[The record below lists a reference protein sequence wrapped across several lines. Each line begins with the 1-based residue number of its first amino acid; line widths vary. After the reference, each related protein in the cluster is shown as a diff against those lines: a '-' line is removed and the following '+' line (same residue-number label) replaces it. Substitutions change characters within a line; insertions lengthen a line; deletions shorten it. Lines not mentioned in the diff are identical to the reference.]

1 MAPGGGPGAGRLPF
15 GAEIGHNGRALV
27 SSLVTTAVFEIL
39 ALSLA
44 PFRTGVLHVA
54 GTYIEGTLLTLSTSG
69 VINASSV
76 LFSIHTAYGLLRS
89 FTIFVPSALIILNTF
104 SLIGGHHSSQIRK
117 ERIYLGGR
125 QATTVAGEAPPR
137 EDTDDSGDSPPSW
150 SYLE

>member
-1 MAPGGGPGAGRLPF
+1 M
-15 GAEIGHNGRALV
+15 GRALV

-125 QATTVAGEAPPR
+125 QATTVAGGEAPPR